1 MIIFLLIV
9 SLLTGWPIRPY
20 LIWLWYLSPSSSTWF
35 LSFTSSKSHW
45 LLAYLWPLRHTT
57 PAWNSQPQKHTE
69 SKLTLSALISPL
81 QRPGYPDHLTYH
93 TLSLSPN
100 FLSSFLPTTY
110 HNHNLEYVYL
120 PLSIS
125 LVGGKLQE
133 GRDFVPL
140 LISWEHCTLNKYW
153 LNKWTS
159 YPHFIHI
166 RKLRL
171 SKVRWL
177 GRGHST
183 SQKWTS
189 CVWILWSSATG
200 SQVQPCFWFREL

>member
-9 SLLTGWPIRPY
+9 SSLTGWPTRPY

-81 QRPGYPDHLTYH
+81 QRPGYPDHPTYH

-100 FLSSFLPTTY
+100 FLSSFLPMTY
-110 HNHNLEYVYL
+110 HHHNLEYVYL

-133 GRDFVPL
+133 GRDFVYNIHCCYPCVTHL
-140 LISWEHCTLNKYW
+140 VAVQKVLVEWWNEWIPGLGPWMNSQNLVLICKKDTDLIQDFLN
-153 LNKWTS
+153 LCNRFICC
-159 YPHFIHI
+159 HFD
-166 RKLRL
+166 
-171 SKVRWL
+171 
-177 GRGHST
+177 
-183 SQKWTS
+183 
-189 CVWILWSSATG
+189 
-200 SQVQPCFWFREL
+200 